1 MISGASLSALVL
13 ADHVARYPESMAATR
28 QNTLTGVALHRP
40 VEELVRALCNGLA
53 SAMSQLRV
61 ADTVAGTAN
70 VPGVSVP
77 VPYSFTAIPQAKAAF
92 LAASGWVGAD
102 ASGAADTF
110 IVSPLTRLPAVSAL
124 AMDTPLA
131 TVGTGTGIVSSASNP
146 ALLAAA
152 TGLLNRSLLEAFQ
165 ASGFFGTDD
174 VPGSPVN
181 RTLAATLPGYATGLA
196 TGVASVFAQVAYVG
210 PAGATTPSAGVNSGG
225 FIGV

>member
-70 VPGVSVP
+70 VPGASVP

-102 ASGAADTF
+102 ASGGLRGDG
-110 IVSPLTRLPAVSAL
+110 RGRGR
-124 AMDTPLA
+124 D
-131 TVGTGTGIVSSASNP
+131 
-146 ALLAAA
+146 AAA
-152 TGLLNRSLLEAFQ
+152 TPRISAGR
-165 ASGFFGTDD
+165 D
-174 VPGSPVN
+174 PGGNLPSPGPQGAGG
-181 RTLAATLPGYATGLA
+181 RAA
-196 TGVASVFAQVAYVG
+196 VASTSTSAPSSTSAR
-210 PAGATTPSAGVNSGG
+210 TPIRDMGG
-225 FIGV
+225 